1 MPNPDR
7 AGLHDA
13 LFDLLTEVHHIASTL
28 PLVPGG
34 RLLLAAD
41 ELHNEIHNEIHKAP
55 SIASADAM
63 SSALGACAPYLDQAT
78 NARLLDLGSTVAV
91 LAGQP

>member
-1 MPNPDR
+1 MPDR

-13 LFDLLTEVHHIASTL
+13 LFDLLTEIHFVAPTL

-41 ELHNEIHNEIHKAP
+41 ELHNEIHKAP
-55 SIASADAM
+55 RIASADAM

-78 NARLLDLGSTVAV
+78 NSRLLDLSSALAV